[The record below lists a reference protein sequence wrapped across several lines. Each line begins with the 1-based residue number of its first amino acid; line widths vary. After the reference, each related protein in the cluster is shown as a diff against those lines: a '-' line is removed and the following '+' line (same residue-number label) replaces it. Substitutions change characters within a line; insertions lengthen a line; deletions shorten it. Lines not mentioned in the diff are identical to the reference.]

1 MERIIPA
8 ESLKR
13 LGRFDPEQKGC
24 VLGWAMSGVKLR
36 AACSQLM
43 VEINCDYGDQ
53 SPWMGVLVDE
63 APMARFALRRGTHWY
78 PVLSGMDAGC
88 AHDISIVRDTQP
100 VYGDAQ
106 MKVEILN
113 ISLDGDVL
121 PLADKQMVIEFVG
134 DSLTSGEGVVGA
146 PKDAEWRL
154 AYLSAMN
161 TYAQLAAA
169 ELDAEGRWV
178 SLSGWGVHCSWDAH
192 EEFRIPAV
200 YHQVCG
206 ADANGSAAYD
216 FAQQPADVVV
226 INLGT
231 NDGTPMQPLQGR
243 ARSRYRK
250 TFCEDTKAFL
260 RQVRQCNPHALI
272 LWAYGMCG
280 RPLEKEIRQA
290 VAARREEGDLRV
302 DYLRLPACPGE
313 EIGSRQH
320 PGAAYHRRAGK
331 MIAEYIRAKLHSEEN
346 A

>member
-13 LGRFDPEQKGC
+13 LGRFDPAQPGC

-36 AACSQLM
+36 AACTDAR
-43 VEINCDYGDQ
+43 VEIECDYGDQ
-53 SPWMGVLVDE
+53 SPWMGVMVDE
-63 APMARFALRRGTHWY
+63 APMARFPLQRGTHWY
-78 PVLSGMDAGC
+78 PVISGMDASF
-88 AHDISIVRDTQP
+88 AHDLSIVRDTQP
-100 VYGDAQ
+100 VFGDES
-106 MKVEILN
+106 MRVEIKN
-113 ISLDGDVL
+113 ICMNGELL
-121 PLADKQMVIEFVG
+121 PVEEKKLVIEFIG

-146 PKDAEWRL
+146 PRDAEWRL

-169 ELDAEGRWV
+169 ALDAEGRWV

-192 EEFRIPAV
+192 EEYRIPAV

-206 ADANGSAAYD
+206 ADAHGMAAYD
-216 FAQQPADVVV
+216 FAQRPAGLIV

-231 NDGTPMQPLQGR
+231 NDSAPMQPLKGR

-250 TFCEDTKAFL
+250 TFYEDTKAFL
-260 RQVRQCNPHALI
+260 KQIRQSNPGAYI

-290 VAARREEGDLRV
+290 VGELRADGDVRV
-302 DYLRLPACPGE
+302 DYLRLPVCPAE

-320 PGAAYHRRAGK
+320 PGAMYHRRAAK
-331 MIAEYIRAKLHSEEN
+331 VIEEYVKTMLTAEEN
-346 A
+346 I